1 MNKLKLAQS
10 MIYNLSACTKW
21 AISTLTAGTPGSW
34 WPSSSA
40 LRTVRPCD
48 VNAKVCMTL
57 IISCM
62 NNSPSP
68 EIFAHRHA
76 HMPALKAAKRQ
87 SKRAWLSYDR
97 LYIDGKP
104 VYTDHHRDGPEGAG
118 TGSRAVRHHNLTFRP
133 PMSRTPAPEAEARTR
148 RLRNTSTDHKY
159 GRDCARYCQ
168 NDVPNDPSR
177 CGYDTEQDTGKEII
191 EEQPHISNI
200 PGKEAR
206 DEIAELVAESNEEV
220 DENDQGEQVE
230 LRHAVNDN
238 TSRKIE
244 KRVPP
249 KPLPRSYTRE
259 RRQPERYERYEDY
272 VMNAAQDVARLIDN

>member
-1 MNKLKLAQS
+1 
-10 MIYNLSACTKW
+10 
-21 AISTLTAGTPGSW
+21 
-34 WPSSSA
+34 
-40 LRTVRPCD
+40 
-48 VNAKVCMTL
+48 MTL

-62 NNSPSP
+62 NNSPSA

-76 HMPALKAAKRQ
+76 HMPAPKAAKRQ
-87 SKRAWLSYDR
+87 GKRAWLSYDR

-104 VYTDHHRDGPEGAG
+104 VYTDQQRDGPEGAG
-118 TGSRAVRHHNLTFRP
+118 S
-133 PMSRTPAPEAEARTR
+133 
-148 RLRNTSTDHKY
+148 
-159 GRDCARYCQ
+159 
-168 NDVPNDPSR
+168 
-177 CGYDTEQDTGKEII
+177 GKA
-191 EEQPHISNI
+191 
-200 PGKEAR
+200 K

-249 KPLPRSYTRE
+249 KPLPRSSTRE